1 MNILLIEDKDSD
13 IQVFTKSVKAWEA
26 ENQAITEA
34 VEVESCKTLDEAV
47 SRTSCLEHSVVW
59 DGIVLDLK
67 LAQDTDGEEFLKHL
81 KRLYL
86 RIPVVVLSGTPWEL
100 DDEYKSSCL
109 KSYVKAEQHEKEIL
123 DLLWDCKRSG
133 LMNLIGGKGLFE
145 KQLKTVFDKCIVP
158 RFDEWREVL
167 ATVGGERP
175 EVVTAEALTRHVLS
189 CLNLIFANGEDK
201 IQPEECYISLTED
214 SYSYP
219 LPGMLVSDDSGSNWL
234 VLNPACDLALRME
247 KRQTANGTTEEIA
260 KPKTQHVF
268 LVEVEPATAV
278 LQNRNSGDKKK
289 CYANNADLNI
299 HWLPSTK
306 SFSGGFANFRKVRS
320 VLCEGFFDNFQM
332 QSTRI
337 VVHPDVLKNIQSR
350 FANYYARQ
358 GQPDVAYDRFL

>member
-1 MNILLIEDKDSD
+1 MKILLIEDKDSD
-13 IQVFTKSVKAWEA
+13 ISAFRDSVDAWNIGKPEP
-26 ENQAITEA
+26 I
-34 VEVESCKTLDEAV
+34 EVESCKTLESAA
-47 SRTSCLEHSVVW
+47 SRLSSSDDL

-67 LAQDTDGEEFLKHL
+67 LPHDTRGEEVFNQLGK
-81 KRLYL
+81 LYL
-86 RIPVVVLSGTPWEL
+86 RIPVVVLSGTPAEL
-100 DDEYKSSCL
+100 ADEYQVVCL
-109 KSYVKAEQHEKEIL
+109 NSYVKAEQHEKEIL
-123 DLLWDCKRSG
+123 DLLWDCKQSG
-133 LMNLIGGKGLFE
+133 LMKLIGGKGLFE

-167 ATVGGERP
+167 ATVGGEHP
-175 EVVTAEALTRHVLS
+175 EVVTVEALKRHILS
-189 CLNLIFANGEDK
+189 CLNLILATGEDK

-219 LPGMLVSDDSGSNWL
+219 LPGMIVSDNSGLNWL
-234 VLNPACDLALRME
+234 VLNPACDLALRTE
-247 KRQTANGTTEEIA
+247 TKQTANGTTEEIA